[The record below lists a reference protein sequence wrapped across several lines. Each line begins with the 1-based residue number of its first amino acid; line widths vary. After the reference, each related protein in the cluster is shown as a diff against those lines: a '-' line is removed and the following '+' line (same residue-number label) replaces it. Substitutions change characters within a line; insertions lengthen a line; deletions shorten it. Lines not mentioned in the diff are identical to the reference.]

1 MVSTPVSMPLATPG
15 PVSAATIAKVTRRLL
30 PFLLLMY
37 VLAFLDRA
45 NVGFAKKAYQLDT
58 NISDAAF
65 AFGASIFFLGYAV
78 LEVPSNLIMHKV
90 GARAWMCRIMVSWG
104 LLSAAMMY
112 AHSEVTFYILRFLLG
127 VAEAG
132 FFPGVILYLTYW
144 YPSFARAKAT
154 GLFYFGAPL
163 AFILGS
169 PLSGLLLEMN
179 GVAGLTGWQWMFLV
193 EGLLASIIGVWAYW
207 YLDNKPSDAKWLTDT
222 EKRELTTAIAA
233 EEHYKSDHSPASA
246 LKALGSPKVLYLS
259 LIYLIIQMSVYGL
272 VFYLPTQVANLLG
285 RNVGFT
291 VGLVTAIPWVCA
303 LVAAYLIPR
312 FSDATGERPVT
323 AALTLAAAGAGLA
336 GSVATTSPAISLIAL
351 CFAAAG
357 FIAVQPIFW
366 TFPTSYLAGAA
377 AAGGI
382 ALVNSMGAVG
392 GFIAPNIKTWAEQA
406 FASNAAGLY
415 LLAGT
420 TILGAL
426 LILGVRFLGLSG
438 RVAAPPAGE
447 PETTLYPV

>member
-1 MVSTPVSMPLATPG
+1 MVTTPVSMPLATTG
-15 PVSAATIAKVTRRLL
+15 PVSAATIAKVTQRLL

-45 NVGFAKKAYQLDT
+45 NVGFAKKAFQLDT

-104 LLSAAMMY
+104 LLSAAMMFAY
-112 AHSEVTFYILRFLLG
+112 SEVTFYIFRFLLG

-163 AFILGS
+163 AFIVGS

-179 GVAGLTGWQWMFLV
+179 GVGGLTGWQWMFLV
-193 EGLLASIIGVWAYW
+193 EGLLASIVGVWAYW
-207 YLDNKPSDAKWLTDT
+207 YLDNKPSDAKWLTDAEKT
-222 EKRELTTAIAA
+222 ELSTAISA
-233 EEHYKSDHSPASA
+233 EEHHKSDHSPGSV
-246 LKALGSPKVLYLS
+246 LTALGSPKVLYLS

-285 RNVGFT
+285 QERWVHGWLGHGHPVG
-291 VGLVTAIPWVCA
+291 VCGRRRVLHPA
-303 LVAAYLIPR
+303 LFRCHGRAPGHR
-312 FSDATGERPVT
+312 GPDARCGRGRSRRLSGDRIAGHLAGRPV
-323 AALTLAAAGAGLA
+323 LR
-336 GSVATTSPAISLIAL
+336 GSRASLP
-351 CFAAAG
+351 C
-357 FIAVQPIFW
+357 
-366 TFPTSYLAGAA
+366 SR
-377 AAGGI
+377 
-382 ALVNSMGAVG
+382 S
-392 GFIAPNIKTWAEQA
+392 
-406 FASNAAGLY
+406 
-415 LLAGT
+415 
-420 TILGAL
+420 
-426 LILGVRFLGLSG
+426 SG
-438 RVAAPPAGE
+438 RSRRAIWRGRQPRAE
-447 PETTLYPV
+447 LRS

>member
-1 MVSTPVSMPLATPG
+1 MVSTPVSMPLATTG

-45 NVGFAKKAYQLDT
+45 NVGFAKKAFQLDT

-104 LLSAAMMY
+104 LLSAAMMFAY
-112 AHSEVTFYILRFLLG
+112 SEVTFYIFRFLLG

-179 GVAGLTGWQWMFLV
+179 GVGGLTGWQWMFLV
-193 EGLLASIIGVWAYW
+193 EGLLASIVGVWAYW
-207 YLDNKPSDAKWLTDT
+207 WPCCMDQGCGRNDPD
-222 EKRELTTAIAA
+222 
-233 EEHYKSDHSPASA
+233 PV
-246 LKALGSPKVLYLS
+246 LGSCDADGLRASQLQHAVQDRDADVHLGRLTLVRARAQPVADHPFEAADRCLGQRTAVVAGGLLPPHAAVLGNQL
-259 LIYLIIQMSVYGL
+259 QVSVALRGRRLDRLARHRARPRRDDDPSIGMAFDDRAIDIRPIVGSVTCERSKRARDL
-272 VFYLPTQVANLLG
+272 VEQGANL
-285 RNVGFT
+285 
-291 VGLVTAIPWVCA
+291 
-303 LVAAYLIPR
+303 
-312 FSDATGERPVT
+312 
-323 AALTLAAAGAGLA
+323 
-336 GSVATTSPAISLIAL
+336 
-351 CFAAAG
+351 
-357 FIAVQPIFW
+357 
-366 TFPTSYLAGAA
+366 
-377 AAGGI
+377 
-382 ALVNSMGAVG
+382 
-392 GFIAPNIKTWAEQA
+392 
-406 FASNAAGLY
+406 
-415 LLAGT
+415 
-420 TILGAL
+420 
-426 LILGVRFLGLSG
+426 
-438 RVAAPPAGE
+438 
-447 PETTLYPV
+447 

>member
-1 MVSTPVSMPLATPG
+1 MALSCPPDILMKEQPRPNSEAGEAAWRNVRLRRVLVVSTPVSMPLATPG
-15 PVSAATIAKVTRRLL
+15 SVSAATIAKVTRRLL

-163 AFILGS
+163 AFS
-169 PLSGLLLEMN
+169 
-179 GVAGLTGWQWMFLV
+179 W
-193 EGLLASIIGVWAYW
+193 
-207 YLDNKPSDAKWLTDT
+207 
-222 EKRELTTAIAA
+222 R
-233 EEHYKSDHSPASA
+233 PA
-246 LKALGSPKVLYLS
+246 V
-259 LIYLIIQMSVYGL
+259 
-272 VFYLPTQVANLLG
+272 
-285 RNVGFT
+285 
-291 VGLVTAIPWVCA
+291 
-303 LVAAYLIPR
+303 
-312 FSDATGERPVT
+312 
-323 AALTLAAAGAGLA
+323 
-336 GSVATTSPAISLIAL
+336 GSVARDERRGRPHGLAMDVP
-351 CFAAAG
+351 G
-357 FIAVQPIFW
+357 RR
-366 TFPTSYLAGAA
+366 LAG
-377 AAGGI
+377 
-382 ALVNSMGAVG
+382 VD
-392 GFIAPNIKTWAEQA
+392 
-406 FASNAAGLY
+406 
-415 LLAGT
+415 
-420 TILGAL
+420 
-426 LILGVRFLGLSG
+426 RRRLGLLVP
-438 RVAAPPAGE
+438 RQQAE
-447 PETTLYPV
+447 